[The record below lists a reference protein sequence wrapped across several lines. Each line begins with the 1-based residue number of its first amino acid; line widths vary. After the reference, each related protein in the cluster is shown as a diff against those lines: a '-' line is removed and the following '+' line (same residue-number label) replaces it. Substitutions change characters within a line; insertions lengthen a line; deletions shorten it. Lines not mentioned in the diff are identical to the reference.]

1 MNTNETI
8 MNEVA
13 SEYQATFNQ
22 PSVVPCDGDGYS
34 NGPVTYSDH
43 VTVGVDLAKEN
54 NGYSYGAAGLSKEDY
69 ADRKHRNSEYY
80 KDPTYHGAKHRD
92 NGYFKRPKNNSAPV
106 YFSSRSRR
114 YELIGV
120 ITRICDLAGFELA
133 ERIVLR
139 DKETGEVLR

>member
-1 MNTNETI
+1 MNTNDTI
-8 MNEVA
+8 MNGVA

-34 NGPVTYSDH
+34 Y
-43 VTVGVDLAKEN
+43 GVDLAKKDDMC
-54 NGYSYGAAGLSKEDY
+54 SYGRDNLSKEDY
-69 ADRKHRNSEYY
+69 ADRKHRNSEFY

-120 ITRICDLAGFELA
+120 ITRICELAGFELA